1 MADEPKAAR
10 ANVSVAVKPPS
21 KALPPVPPE
30 RPGSPPPRSS
40 GSGVMRSSTSG
51 VFAAPANSLAGMTLP
66 PISAP
71 HRPGYSSAATPPP
84 LPPPRLASKPKP
96 REEIVEVLSD
106 DVMPVEDDA
115 LDEAASSDE
124 VMEADGL
131 GVDPTSDEVSLPPSA
146 LDPWFAQL
154 VHGYCPPEAQLF
166 ARHVPP
172 TTMPGRD

>member
-1 MADEPKAAR
+1 
-10 ANVSVAVKPPS
+10 
-21 KALPPVPPE
+21 
-30 RPGSPPPRSS
+30 
-40 GSGVMRSSTSG
+40 
-51 VFAAPANSLAGMTLP
+51 LP

-71 HRPGYSSAATPPP
+71 SRPAYASAATPPP
-84 LPPPRLASKPKP
+84 LPPPRLTARPKPK
-96 REEIVEVLSD
+96 EEIVEVLND
-106 DVMPVEDDA
+106 DVMDVEDDP
-115 LDEAASSDE
+115 LDEPGSDE
-124 VMEADGL
+124 VLEADGL